1 MCMIS
6 WHRFGTI
13 TVLFLNDFIYMV
25 PAPCPLYQERKIK
38 IINILFCPAK
48 LESNELFPFF

>member
-6 WHRFGTI
+6 WHGFGTI

-25 PAPCPLYQERKIK
+25 AAPCP
-38 IINILFCPAK
+38 
-48 LESNELFPFF
+48 